1 MPRWDQLN
9 GACCLDGSPSRITE
23 NRMTLGE
30 QHQNYSLSRPAG
42 MLQLWVSELDISSLI
57 IVIQTDKS
65 YSFINK
71 RIPVIA
77 A

>member
-1 MPRWDQLN
+1 
-9 GACCLDGSPSRITE
+9 
-23 NRMTLGE
+23 MTLGK

>member
-1 MPRWDQLN
+1 
-9 GACCLDGSPSRITE
+9 
-23 NRMTLGE
+23 MTLGE
-30 QHQNYSLSRPAG
+30 QHQNYSLSCPAG

>member
-1 MPRWDQLN
+1 
-9 GACCLDGSPSRITE
+9 
-23 NRMTLGE
+23 MTLDE
-30 QHQNYSLSRPAG
+30 QHQNCSLSHLAG
-42 MLQLWVSELDISSLI
+42 MLQLWVSELDIPSLI

-65 YSFINK
+65 YSFINE